1 MKKRSIDERNVTD
14 NECIEIQTPRR
25 NSVKCGLK
33 NLGNTCFMNST
44 LQVIRTSFNYC
55 LYSIKIMYLFKKV
68 PT

>member
-44 LQVIRTSFNYC
+44 LQVIIYIIC
-55 LYSIKIMYLFKKV
+55 YVY
-68 PT
+68 